1 LILAALP
8 PERSAPV
15 GLPSLSLF
23 DSNASQA
30 EGLYFPEAAVWYE
43 DMSNAPV
50 SPEAIKGGYR
60 RSS

>member
-1 LILAALP
+1 LILAAEALG
-8 PERSAPV
+8 AA